1 MNQLSKLFGS
11 VFGLSAFAVAVFAG
25 ISSGNGASQ
34 VLVNAI
40 VCMLICYAVGT
51 LLGMIAER
59 TVAEHASGYAAAR
72 TIPPMPKA
80 TAQKESSAQGSE
92 MVKDEGRTG

>member
-11 VFGLSAFAVAVFAG
+11 VFGLSAFSVAVIAG

-34 VLVNAI
+34 VLLNAI
-40 VCMLICYAVGT
+40 VCMMICYVVGT
-51 LLGMIAER
+51 MLGMIAER

-72 TIPPMPKA
+72 TIPTMPKV
-80 TAQKESSAQGSE
+80 TAQPESSTAGSQNE
-92 MVKDEGRTG
+92 KEALRTG